1 MKEAQTNGVH
11 IHESLRVKAII
22 GPFEKSHF
30 ALQNHLSHKQ
40 QKIVKKVN
48 GPTLFTLTL
57 N

>member
-1 MKEAQTNGVH
+1 MKERQTDGVH
-11 IHESLRVKAII
+11 IHASLRVKVII

-30 ALQNHLSHKQ
+30 TLQNHLSHKQ

-48 GPTLFTLTL
+48 GPTLFTFTL